1 MNDVNKL
8 LEKNEVA
15 RDGSDARTN
24 QNAVEPL
31 LLKFCGDHRL
41 CRLTKVNK
49 TMLCVIAKSLQ
60 TFFCCG
66 DSRQHLLSRQ
76 ARECGEIWR

>member
-1 MNDVNKL
+1 MNDVYKL
-8 LEKNEVA
+8 LEKDEVA

-31 LLKFCGDHRL
+31 LLKFCGDHCL

-49 TMLCVIAKSLQ
+49 TMLCVISKSL
-60 TFFCCG
+60 
-66 DSRQHLLSRQ
+66 
-76 ARECGEIWR
+76 